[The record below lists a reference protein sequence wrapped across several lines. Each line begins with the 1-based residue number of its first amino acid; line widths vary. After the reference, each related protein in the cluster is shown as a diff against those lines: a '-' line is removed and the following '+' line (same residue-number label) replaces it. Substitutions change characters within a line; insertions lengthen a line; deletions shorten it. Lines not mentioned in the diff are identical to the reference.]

1 MAKGFMEETM
11 NKDVK
16 SRLMVAALIYAIVN
30 AVVFGAGMIVVLV
43 TPALSQY
50 AFFWVSA
57 VVVSSFV
64 ISLPLA
70 WFIAPLMMMRFMQVR
85 RIP

>member
-1 MAKGFMEETM
+1 MAKGFMEETI

-16 SRLMVAALIYAIVN
+16 ARLMVAALIYAIVN

-43 TPALSQY
+43 TPALSQH

>member
-1 MAKGFMEETM
+1 MS
-11 NKDVK
+11 KDVK
-16 SRLMVAALIYAIVN
+16 ARLMVVALIYAVVN

-43 TPALSQY
+43 TPPLAQH

-64 ISLPLA
+64 ISAPLA
-70 WFIAPLMMMRFMQVR
+70 WFIAPQMMMRFTQAR
-85 RIP
+85 RVP